1 MPWNPFA
8 PKAPAVDTR
17 YHDAEQ
23 RRQEDAAHKRQVAAD
38 AAARQEASDAY
49 YAEIMPQ
56 RRARRAA
63 CTMSNHDRCL
73 SH

>member
-1 MPWNPFA
+1 MAWNPFA
-8 PKAPAVDTR
+8 PKAPATDTS
-17 YHDAEQ
+17 YHDSEK
-23 RRQEDAAHKRQVAAD
+23 RRQEAAADNRRQAAD
-38 AAARQEASDAY
+38 AAARQKASDAY